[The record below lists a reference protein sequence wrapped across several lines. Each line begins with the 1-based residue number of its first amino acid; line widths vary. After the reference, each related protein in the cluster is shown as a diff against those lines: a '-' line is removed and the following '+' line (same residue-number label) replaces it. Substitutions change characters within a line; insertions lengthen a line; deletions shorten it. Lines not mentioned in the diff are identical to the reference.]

1 MVGDRGEKGQTAS
14 HELSEQTG
22 IMFMA
27 EVSKNGLYCWN
38 INKPLTP
45 RNQGLIQA
53 DPVKMIYPSDVKLD
67 NMNNVW
73 MMTNSMPRFL
83 YGTLNYDEVN
93 FRIWTNN
100 IMDAVAGTP
109 CANRR

>member
-1 MVGDRGEKGQTAS
+1 
-14 HELSEQTG
+14 
-22 IMFMA
+22 MFMA

-45 RNQGLIQA
+45 QNQGLIQA

-83 YGTLNYDEVN
+83 YGQLNYDEVN
-93 FRIWTNN
+93 FRIWSNN

-109 CANRR
+109 CAYRR